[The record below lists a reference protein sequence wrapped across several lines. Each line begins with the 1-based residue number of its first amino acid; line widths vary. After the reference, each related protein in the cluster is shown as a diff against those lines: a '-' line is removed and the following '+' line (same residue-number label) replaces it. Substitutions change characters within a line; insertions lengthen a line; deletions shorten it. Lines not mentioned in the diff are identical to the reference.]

1 MTYKYVTKEELIE
14 LNSKYKF
21 DESTVQACNAP
32 VEHLRSMV
40 ESYDNYTF
48 GILHIVNDFEQDDD
62 WIGLYVKSNL
72 VLVVD
77 ILDKDGSTKNTFN
90 DVVDKAKLKKLS
102 AEKVIAA
109 FFEKLTTNDVQI
121 IEDISKKLS
130 KLEESLLAKDIVK
143 DYNVELLIIKKH
155 LQRLH
160 YYYEH
165 ILDIAQLL
173 YENENGIL
181 DPYKLIYI
189 NNMVQ
194 RIERLNE
201 DTISLTSSV
210 EHLQDAYFSYMDIKM
225 NNTMKLLTVLTTLF
239 FPLTIIVGWYGMNFK
254 YMPEFAWRFG
264 YIYVILLSIAV
275 IIAFLLIG
283 KRKKW
288 FK

>member
-1 MTYKYVTKEELIE
+1 MIYKYVTKEELIE

-40 ESYDNYTF
+40 ESYDSYTF

-72 VLVVD
+72 FLVVD

-90 DVVDKAKLKKLS
+90 DVVDKAKLKKPS

-109 FFEKLTTNDVQI
+109 FFEKLTSNDVEI
-121 IEDISKKLS
+121 IEGISNRLTE
-130 KLEESLLAKDIVK
+130 LEDSLLEKQVEK
-143 DYNVELLIIKKH
+143 DYNIELLKIKKH
-155 LQRLH
+155 LLRLH

-165 ILDIAQLL
+165 LLDIAQLL
-173 YENENGIL
+173 YENENGVL
-181 DPYKLIYI
+181 DSYKLIFI
-189 NNMVQ
+189 NNLVH

-201 DTISLTSSV
+201 DTLSLTSSV
-210 EHLQDAYFSYMDIKM
+210 EHLQDAYFSYMDVKM
-225 NNTMKLLTVLTTLF
+225 NNTMKLLTVLSTIF

-254 YMPEFAWRFG
+254 YMPEFSWKFG

-275 IIAFLLIG
+275 VIALIIVG